1 MTGWFMERVMGFLR
15 RMDKLV
21 LGTSRIL
28 TIVCFI
34 FLIILVSANVF
45 VRFVPVASLHWFDEI
60 IELLYAYLV
69 FYGAAALWIT
79 REHFSVGDW
88 IGTKVIRNVTGRH
101 IYRMVLEV
109 IVMVFALIFFYF
121 SFRLTSL
128 AQDVTNVFA
137 IPKKVL
143 YSCMPVSGAI
153 MISYSIRNIIL
164 EVIPL
169 LNRKMK
175 AKSP

>member
-1 MTGWFMERVMGFLR
+1 MERVMGFLR